1 MINIERQT
9 LKEKA
14 VFQGVGLHSARPVK
28 VIVHP
33 SDDGIF
39 FHSPAG
45 SVEAVA
51 ENVSNTVNCT
61 CLGEVSTIEHIM
73 SALAALEITD
83 ALIELDA
90 QELPGLD
97 GSAKEFFAGLKAAG
111 LHQLESDTRSMPF
124 KRVFHVEN
132 GAQVSVSAGEGH
144 WRYEYDSGDRWPNQ
158 QIFELMVNP
167 DSYET
172 EIAPA
177 RTFANEELVEPAR
190 SMGLGQ
196 GLDLESCLLLGK
208 SGYVNEARFQDE
220 PVRHKLLDL
229 IGDLYLTGIPI
240 RHLNVVGEK
249 SGHRLNTM
257 TALKVRQTLGLAP
270 IP

>member
-1 MINIERQT
+1 M
-9 LKEKA
+9 
-14 VFQGVGLHSARPVK
+14 
-28 VIVHP
+28 IVHP

-39 FHSPAG
+39 FKSPG
-45 SVEAVA
+45 CTVEAVA
-51 ENVSNTVNCT
+51 ENVTSTVNCT
-61 CLGEVSTIEHIM
+61 CLGEISTIEHLM

-83 ALIELDA
+83 ALVELDGP
-90 QELPGLD
+90 ELPGMD
-97 GSAKEFFAGLKAAG
+97 GSAREFAAGLKSAG
-111 LHQLESDTRSMPF
+111 LHELEPSTRSLPF
-124 KRVFHVEN
+124 KRVFHVDN

-144 WRYEYDSGDRWPNQ
+144 WRYEYDSGERWPNHQ
-158 QIFELMVNP
+158 VYELMVNP
-167 DSYET
+167 DSFEA
-172 EIAPA
+172 EIASA

-196 GLDLESCLLLGK
+196 GLDLESCLILGK
-208 SGYVNEARFQDE
+208 SGYVNEPRFPDE
-220 PVRHKLLDL
+220 PARHKLLDM
-229 IGDLYLTGIPI
+229 IGDLYLAGIPI